1 MRAPSGCSRMQ
12 IEWTAPQRTR
22 MPHSS
27 KFQNELICEK
37 SCKFISSL
45 QCESSPSRIFPQ
57 AHPEKH
63 FANLRYMARHFLPT
77 TRITGV
83 PWRSSDR
90 FTNHLQYTS
99 AETRSSHQAGRR
111 RSKLCIAALPDPAR
125 RRRYC
130 PVPNVGTPGK
140 PDALWFD
147 LLRSAG
153 FTAVRRYLYSRKR
166 SFRMS
171 DDRHRGF
178 SRFNPF
184 SDVKH
189 DIT

>member
-1 MRAPSGCSRMQ
+1 MTCAASYLQSHTSTFESDFPLYSIAEGR
-12 IEWTAPQRTR
+12 
-22 MPHSS
+22 
-27 KFQNELICEK
+27 
-37 SCKFISSL
+37 FIAESL
-45 QCESSPSRIFPQ
+45 FRFLTYINS
-57 AHPEKH
+57 H
-63 FANLRYMARHFLPT
+63 FADFMAYGSKTGCLPD
-77 TRITGV
+77 G
-83 PWRSSDR
+83 

-99 AETRSSHQAGRR
+99 AETRFSHRAGHRR
-111 RSKLCIAALPDPAR
+111 NSLCIAALPDPAR

-153 FTAVRRYLYSRKR
+153 FIAVRRYLYSRKR